1 MEDPQMIFRTLAPK
15 RAARVAVASLTAML
29 CACSGAENDK
39 SQVVARVN
47 DAEITVS
54 QLRTAL
60 LAKGE
65 TAPTPEGVQ
74 QALDGLVN
82 EQLLVDAALANELD
96 RDPTVVQAVE
106 AAKRQLLARAYLE
119 RTVFP
124 KQEISTVEQT
134 AYYKI
139 NPALFAQRRVYQLT
153 TFTTAMALPQE
164 VVAALGGAGT
174 PEAIAAVLTKHE
186 IAFESQNTTRAAEQ
200 LPLDQLPQFA
210 AADVGDVVIPPA
222 REGRTSFMLVTGVQ
236 EAPLVFDSAQP
247 IIQQYLANV
256 RNAEA
261 LDTHLKM
268 VRAAA
273 NIVQSDLTA
282 FGGPSPSA
290 PAAEREVQHSRLQQG
305 GAAVLN

>member
-1 MEDPQMIFRTLAPK
+1 MIVRTRLPK
-15 RAARVAVASLTAML
+15 RATRVATVSLAAML
-29 CACSGAENDK
+29 CACSGPTADK

-47 DAEITVS
+47 ESEITAS

-60 LAKGE
+60 LAKGD
-65 TAPTPEGVQ
+65 TAPTPELVQ

-82 EQLLVDAALANELD
+82 EQLLVDAALANDLD
-96 RDPTVVQAVE
+96 RDPTVVQAIE

-134 AYYKI
+134 AYYKT

-153 TFTTAMALPQE
+153 TFTTPVVLPSD
-164 VVAALGGAGT
+164 VVAALGGAST
-174 PEAIAAVLTKHE
+174 PDSIAAVLAKHE
-186 IAFESQNTTRAAEQ
+186 IPFESQNTTRAAEQ

-210 AADVGDVVIPPA
+210 AANVGDVVIPPA

-261 LDTHLKM
+261 LDAHLKL

-273 NIVQSDLTA
+273 NIEQSNLAA
-282 FGGPSPSA
+282 FGLPAA
-290 PAAEREVQHSRLQQG
+290 PAIEREVQQSRLQQG

>member
-1 MEDPQMIFRTLAPK
+1 MIARTRLKSPV
-15 RAARVAVASLTAML
+15 RIAAASLAALL
-29 CACSGAENDK
+29 CACSGAESDK

-65 TAPTPEGVQ
+65 TAPTVAATQ

-82 EQLLVDAALANELD
+82 EQLLVDAALANDLD
-96 RDPTVVQAVE
+96 RDPTVVQAIE

-124 KQEISTVEQT
+124 KQEISAVEQA
-134 AYYKI
+134 AYYKM

-153 TFTTAMALPQE
+153 TFTTPTVVPQE
-164 VVAALGGAGT
+164 VVAALAAAGT
-174 PEAIAAVLTKHE
+174 AEAIAAVLTEHE
-186 IAFESQNTTRAAEQ
+186 LPFESQNTTRAAEQ

-210 AADVGDVVIPPA
+210 AASVGDIVIPPV
-222 REGRTSFMLVTGVQ
+222 RDGRSAFMLVTGVQ

-261 LDTHLKM
+261 LDAHLKM

-273 NIVQSDLTA
+273 NIAQSDLA
-282 FGGPSPSA
+282 GFGGS
-290 PAAEREVQHSRLQQG
+290 PAAAPGVVREVQQSRLQHG